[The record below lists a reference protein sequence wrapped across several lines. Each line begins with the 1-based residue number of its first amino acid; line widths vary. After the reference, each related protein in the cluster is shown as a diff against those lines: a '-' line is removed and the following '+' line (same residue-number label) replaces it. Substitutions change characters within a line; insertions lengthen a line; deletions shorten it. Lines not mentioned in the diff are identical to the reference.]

1 MARGCDLCEAIH
13 SGEFYK
19 YSCFYCIPVCDT
31 CGIPILVLGHHE
43 PTLNGHEQE
52 QFEKVIKTFFLE
64 YRLRGIGMRS
74 NPTHWHEH
82 LVLK

>member
-13 SGEFYK
+13 SGKFRK
-19 YSCFYCIPVCDT
+19 YSCFYCISKCNT
-31 CGIPILVLGHHE
+31 CGIPILVLDSHE
-43 PTLNGHEQE
+43 STLGVHEQE
-52 QFEKVIKTFFLE
+52 QFERVVKTFFSE
-64 YRLRGIGMRS
+64 YSLRGIGMRS